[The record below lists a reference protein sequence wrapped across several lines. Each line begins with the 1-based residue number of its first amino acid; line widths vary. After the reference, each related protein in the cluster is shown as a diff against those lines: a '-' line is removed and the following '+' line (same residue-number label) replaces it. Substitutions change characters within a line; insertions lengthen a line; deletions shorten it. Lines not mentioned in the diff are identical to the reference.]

1 MLDMKF
7 VRDNVDLVKENLKR
21 RGEIDKIPLVDQLIT
36 NDKAWRSV
44 QSEANSLRAK
54 RNKLTEE
61 IAQQRRKGQDTSSLV
76 KQAEQI
82 PKQIK
87 DLEQQTTELENKVTG
102 ALMGLPNI
110 MHESV
115 PFGKDENDNLEVKK
129 WGELP
134 EFGFQP
140 KDHIDLAT
148 GLGLIDIESAAKVA
162 GARFYYLRGDLVKLN
177 YALIRFALDF
187 IETKGYELTQPPYLL
202 RREAVGGA
210 VALSDFEDVI
220 YKIEGEDLY
229 LLATSEH
236 ALLAQHM
243 GEILDGKSLPLR
255 YAGVSPCFRKE
266 AGAHGRDTKG
276 IFRTHQ
282 FEKVEQFVFCKPDQ
296 SWDEHEKLIA
306 NAEEFVQTLKIPYRI
321 VNVCT
326 GDLGAVAAKKYDLE
340 AWLPGQ
346 GKYREVISCS
356 NCTAYQAVRSKIRFR
371 DRPDEP
377 TNWVHT
383 LNSTLTA
390 TERSLVAIIEN
401 YQEKDGSIRIPDTLQ
416 AYMQGA
422 TKIKPV
428 TSQ

>member
-7 VRDNVDLVKENLKR
+7 VRDNADVVKENLKR
-21 RGEIDKIPLVDQLIT
+21 RGEIDKIALVDQLI
-36 NDKAWRSV
+36 NDDQKWRSV
-44 QSEANSLRAK
+44 QSEANTLRAK

-61 IAQQRRKGQDTSSLV
+61 IAQLRRKGQDTSSLV

-82 PKQIK
+82 PRQIK
-87 DLEQQTTELENKVTG
+87 DLEQQTTELGNKVTG

-115 PFGKDENDNLEVKK
+115 PFGKDEDDNFEVKK
-129 WGELP
+129 WGEPP

-140 KDHIDLAT
+140 KDHIDLAI

-220 YKIEGEDLY
+220 YKVEGEDLY

-243 GEILDGKSLPLR
+243 DEILDGKSLPLR

-306 NAEEFVQTLKIPYRI
+306 NAEEFVQTLKIPYRV

-346 GKYREVISCS
+346 GKYREIISCS
-356 NCTAYQAVRSKIRFR
+356 NCTSYQAVRSKIRFR

-390 TERSLVAIIEN
+390 TERSLVAILEN